1 MALHYHHLVA
11 DDDINVRAPT
21 PLEQLVTWIGPPRDY
36 RLTRWLIFR
45 LLGVV
50 YLFAFLGIIC
60 QSIPLLG
67 SHGLTPIGTYVD
79 RLHEAGAGFIDVP
92 SLFMWN
98 ASDGAISGW
107 AWLGLVLSIALVLGY
122 ANMPMLLVLWVIYG
136 SYERLGQLWFGFG
149 WEIQLA
155 RDRAPRR
162 VSRASMDPRPLA
174 ARAPPTTAIVLFRW
188 LAFRIM
194 LGAGLIKLR
203 GDSCWTDLT
212 CLDAHF
218 ETQPIPNP
226 LSAGFHHLPHAVHAT
241 GVVLNHVVE
250 LVRRGSRSGRDRFA
264 SSPRAGWR
272 CSRSSS

>member
-1 MALHYHHLVA
+1 MALHHHHQVA

-50 YLFAFLGIIC
+50 YLFAFLGIIF
-60 QSIPLLG
+60 QGIPLLG

-122 ANMPMLLVLWVIYG
+122 ANMPMLLVLWVLYG
-136 SYERLGQLWFGFG
+136 SYERLGQLW
-149 WEIQLA
+149 LA
-155 RDRAPRR
+155 SAGDPARQTGSLAAFLAHPW
-162 VSRASMDPRPLA
+162 DPRPLA

-241 GVVLNHVVE
+241 GVVLNHVVGSC
-250 LVRRGSRSGRDRFA
+250 RGSRSGRDRFA

-272 CSRSSS
+272 CFRSSS